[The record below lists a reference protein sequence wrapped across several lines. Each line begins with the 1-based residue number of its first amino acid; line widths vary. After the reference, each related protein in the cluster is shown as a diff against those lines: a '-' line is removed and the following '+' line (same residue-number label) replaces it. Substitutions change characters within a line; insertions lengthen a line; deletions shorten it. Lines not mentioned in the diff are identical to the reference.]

1 MGWSLNSWW
10 LVLGTSIS
18 HQSLRPNERIWF
30 WLTMLSL
37 TQPTRK
43 RVSKRRRHGR
53 NGSEHVR
60 QIWSDLI
67 TIFTWMVPLSG
78 CRLPSSMWTPNLN
91 MLLGRTMTLSPS
103 KQRSTNFVPTKSIVI
118 YLAPMLVLKIITSW
132 TRFDLAYNRAAD
144 IWTSH
149 TGLHERRST
158 FGISRNR
165 QDVRLLS
172 SHIVCHGNLFF
183 LSFISDVTSQLLL
196 CKGDMTLSAL
206 CVSKKSAFVHERSLR
221 QFLLEDYYG
230 LRFEEGQLLVR
241 YCSSGC
247 WLDEIWQVFPEITL
261 HIVPDAGHSSSEP
274 GIEKLLVEVCKLD
287 CTFWNTHSLMYIFL

>member
-1 MGWSLNSWW
+1 
-10 LVLGTSIS
+10 
-18 HQSLRPNERIWF
+18 
-30 WLTMLSL
+30 
-37 TQPTRK
+37 
-43 RVSKRRRHGR
+43 
-53 NGSEHVR
+53 
-60 QIWSDLI
+60 
-67 TIFTWMVPLSG
+67 
-78 CRLPSSMWTPNLN
+78 MWTPNLN
-91 MLLGRTMTLSPS
+91 VLLRRTMTLSPS

-132 TRFDLAYNRAAD
+132 TRFDLAYNRAVD
-144 IWTSH
+144 IWTSN
-149 TGLHERRST
+149 TGFHERRST

-172 SHIVCHGNLFF
+172 SHIVCNSFF
-183 LSFISDVTSQLLL
+183 LSFISDVISQLLL

-261 HIVPDAGHSSSEP
+261 HIVPDAGHLSSEP

-287 CTFWNTHSLMYIFL
+287 CTFWNTHSLMYIFLSYIGNGFFCQLVTLWSSGCKQIGYPQRVSIQDKWISFQSKFMFLLFKFLVHNGGICNEDILMFNG